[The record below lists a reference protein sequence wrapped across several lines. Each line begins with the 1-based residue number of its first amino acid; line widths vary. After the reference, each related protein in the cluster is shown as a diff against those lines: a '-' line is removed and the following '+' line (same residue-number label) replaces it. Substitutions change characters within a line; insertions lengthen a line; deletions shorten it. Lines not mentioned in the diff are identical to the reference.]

1 MKIITRHPA
10 LIEYLMEIGLADRG
24 AQILSHATEKDVAG
38 EDIIGVLPLALAAK
52 AKSITEVPLAL
63 TPEMR
68 GKELDLDTIRAI
80 AGKPQTY
87 KVSAI

>member
-1 MKIITRHPA
+1 MKVITRHPA
-10 LIEYLMEIGLADRG
+10 LIQYLIEIGLADSN
-24 AQILSHATEKDVAG
+24 AQILSHATVEDVAG
-38 EDIIGVLPLALAAK
+38 EDVIGVLPLALAAK
-52 AKSITEVPLAL
+52 ANTITEVPLAL